1 MQFFISAIQAELH
14 EFADVDLGVGWVH
27 IERTGT
33 RAWVFQTQA
42 DGVGCDDI
50 FVFSIKVSKSGRTH
64 VRLLGIEEAFSE
76 ALQQEP
82 TGTCHGGG
90 RCYSI
95 SGLCDAGRLPK
106 DWNGLCVYQTQQ
118 F

>member
-1 MQFFISAIQAELH
+1 MQFFISAIQAALP
-14 EFADVDLGVGWVH
+14 EFIGVELGVGWVH
-27 IERTGT
+27 VQRVAPRSWI
-33 RAWVFQTQA
+33 FKTQA
-42 DGVGCDDI
+42 NGVGSDDI
-50 FVFSIKVSKSGRTH
+50 LTFMVKVSRGGRVH
-64 VRLLGIEEAFSE
+64 VRFLYQEEPFSDVK
-76 ALQQEP
+76 QEP

-90 RCYSI
+90 WCYSI